1 MIFFPSK
8 VESQLSALSRHELM
22 HRFSSM
28 VKSGYDTGEQ
38 RFLFQGSWTND
49 RFSITQILKMP
60 NRYAPD
66 IDGEIAVSESGVLI
80 KMRFSL
86 SKTTKRRLLIYTI
99 VPLALTA
106 FFIFGF
112 KAWLYGSITFG
123 IATVNYILAREH
135 FDAQVNKS
143 RHALK
148 RLFSAD

>member
-1 MIFFPSK
+1 
-8 VESQLSALSRHELM
+8 
-22 HRFSSM
+22 
-28 VKSGYDTGEQ
+28 
-38 RFLFQGSWTND
+38 
-49 RFSITQILKMP
+49 MP

>member
-8 VESQLSALSRHELM
+8 VESRLSALSRHELM
-22 HRFSSM
+22 HRFTSI
-28 VKSGYDTGEQ
+28 VKSGYDIGEQ

-49 RFSITQILKMP
+49 GFSISQILKIP
-60 NRYAPD
+60 NRYSPV
-66 IDGEIAVSESGVLI
+66 IDGEIADSERGVLI

-106 FFIFGF
+106 FFILGF
-112 KAWLYGSITFG
+112 NDWLYSSITFG

-135 FDAQVNKS
+135 FAAQVNKS

-148 RLFSAD
+148 RLF